1 MAIVQDEGSGGD
13 FRLIEKRFILFKFP
27 LLTLFRHAIENPS
40 ILGNLL
46 QVHRDKSFPEFALNL
61 KINWMGFEV
70 NLRRIV
76 FMMEN

>member
-1 MAIVQDEGSGGD
+1 MALRQTFPLSFLSPISFILMAIVQDEGSGGD

-46 QVHRDKSFPEFALNL
+46 QSIAIKAFLSSH
-61 KINWMGFEV
+61 
-70 NLRRIV
+70 
-76 FMMEN
+76 